1 MSEAARSFDSL
12 AGSPPLRGGG
22 SAGSAAPVGHRPE
35 LMNPP
40 AQVAPERESRPAARA
55 ARAPAAAS
63 ASGRWLVWGWLLGV
77 AAPLLAIN
85 LIALPYYTAPMAVR
99 VRDPLH
105 AWLRPS
111 GTVGLA
117 AGIVALAI
125 FIFLWLYP
133 LRKKYRQLAFLGS
146 LGKWMDVHV
155 ASALALP
162 LLLAIHS
169 AWRAD
174 GLIGL
179 GLLAMVVVI
188 VSGVVGRYL
197 YVRIPR
203 ARNGVELT
211 REEVANRRR
220 DLIGSLAL
228 ATGLGVDVVE
238 RTLDVTPEPT
248 EQQGIIRTFARLLA
262 DDLLR
267 ARRKAELRKRWSS
280 VAPAGQPLSRT
291 ELADAVSLASQ
302 EISLVQQAR
311 MLSATH
317 RVFRFW
323 HIAHRPFAIT
333 ALVAVVIHIVVVIAV
348 GVVGL

>member
-1 MSEAARSFDSL
+1 
-12 AGSPPLRGGG
+12 
-22 SAGSAAPVGHRPE
+22 
-35 LMNPP
+35 MNPP

>member
-1 MSEAARSFDSL
+1 MSQPARALPDVHPPPPRSRPPAEETGPL
-12 AGSPPLRGGG
+12 ARPDPAPRSPSRT
-22 SAGSAAPVGHRPE
+22 AAPARPRQWHVW
-35 LMNPP
+35 
-40 AQVAPERESRPAARA
+40 A
-55 ARAPAAAS
+55 
-63 ASGRWLVWGWLLGV
+63 WLIAIG
-77 AAPLLAIN
+77 APLTLIN
-85 LIALPYYTAPMAVR
+85 LYGIPYYTAPMAIR
-99 VRDPLH
+99 VRHPWH

-117 AGIVALAI
+117 AGVVAFAI

-155 ASALALP
+155 ATALALP

-179 GLLAMVVVI
+179 GLLAMAIVI
-188 VSGVVGRYL
+188 ASGLVGRYL

-220 DLIGSLAL
+220 ELIGSLSL
-228 ATGLGVDVVE
+228 TTGMSLDVVE
-238 RTLDVTPEPT
+238 SALAIAPEPAGD
-248 EQQGIIRTFARLLA
+248 QGLLRVFGRLIA
-262 DDLLR
+262 DDLFR
-267 ARRKAELRKRWSS
+267 WRRTAELRRRWAT
-280 VAPAGQPLSRT
+280 VAPAGHPLSRAAI
-291 ELADAVSLASQ
+291 ADAANIAAQ
-302 EISLVQQAR
+302 EISLRQQAR
-311 MLSATH
+311 MLTATH

-333 ALVAVVIHIVVVIAV
+333 ALIAVVIHIVVVIAV
-348 GVVGL
+348 GVVRI

>member
-1 MSEAARSFDSL
+1 MSEPVRAF
-12 AGSPPLRGGG
+12 PPVP
-22 SAGSAAPVGHRPE
+22 AAPSALRPE
-35 LMNPP
+35 PVP
-40 AQVAPERESRPAARA
+40 
-55 ARAPAAAS
+55 RAPAAARTP
-63 ASGRWLVWGWLLGV
+63 ASRRGRWRVWAWLICIG
-77 AAPLLAIN
+77 APLTAIN
-85 LIALPYYTAPMAVR
+85 ILGFPYYSAPMSVR
-99 VRDPLH
+99 VRHPWH

-111 GTVGLA
+111 GTVGLT
-117 AGIVALAI
+117 AGIVAMAI

-155 ASALALP
+155 ATAVALP

-179 GLLAMVVVI
+179 GLLAMAVVI
-188 VSGVVGRYL
+188 ASGLVGRYL

-220 DLIGSLAL
+220 ELIGSLAMT
-228 ATGLGVDVVE
+228 TGLSIDVVE
-238 RTLDVTPEPT
+238 HTLDIAPQPAADQSVLRIF
-248 EQQGIIRTFARLLA
+248 GRLIT

-267 ARRKAELRKRWSS
+267 WRRTAELRQRWAH
-280 VAPAGQPLSRT
+280 VAPLGHPLSRT
-291 ELADAVSLASQ
+291 ALDAAAGIASQ
-302 EISLVQQAR
+302 EMSLRQQAL
-311 MLSATH
+311 MLGATQ
-317 RVFRFW
+317 RVFRYW

-333 ALVAVVIHIVVVIAV
+333 ALIAVVIHIVVVIAV
-348 GVVGL
+348 GVVRI

>member
-1 MSEAARSFDSL
+1 MSV
-12 AGSPPLRGGG
+12 P
-22 SAGSAAPVGHRPE
+22 
-35 LMNPP
+35 
-40 AQVAPERESRPAARA
+40 ARA
-55 ARAPAAAS
+55 YPRLPAAAVGPGRI
-63 ASGRWLVWGWLLGV
+63 APAPPEATRPDPVPRLATAAKPANRPGRWRMWAWLIGIG
-77 AAPLLAIN
+77 APLAAIN
-85 LIALPYYTAPMAVR
+85 LLGIPYYTAPMAVR
-99 VRDPLH
+99 VRHPWHHL
-105 AWLRPS
+105 LRPS

-117 AGIVALAI
+117 AGIVAVVI

-155 ASALALP
+155 ATALALP

-179 GLLAMVVVI
+179 GLLAMAIVI
-188 VSGVVGRYL
+188 ASGVVGRYL

-220 DLIGSLAL
+220 ELIGSLSL
-228 ATGLGVDVVE
+228 TTGLSVDVVE
-238 RTLDVTPEPT
+238 HTLEIAPERAAN
-248 EQQGIIRTFARLLA
+248 ESVLRIFGRLLA

-267 ARRKAELRKRWSS
+267 WRRTAALRRRWAT
-280 VAPAGQPLSRT
+280 VAPAGQPLSRA
-291 ELADAVSLASQ
+291 ELADAVRIASQ
-302 EISLVQQAR
+302 EMSLRQQAL

-333 ALVAVVIHIVVVIAV
+333 ALIAVVIHIVVVIAV
-348 GVVGL
+348 GVVRI